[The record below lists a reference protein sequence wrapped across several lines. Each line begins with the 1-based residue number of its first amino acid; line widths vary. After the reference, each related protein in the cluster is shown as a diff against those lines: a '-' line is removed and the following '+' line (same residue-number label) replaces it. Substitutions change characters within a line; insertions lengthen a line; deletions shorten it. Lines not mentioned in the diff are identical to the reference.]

1 MALSLGRFK
10 FVDIVCR
17 FFLNSFSVSFDL
29 FILPFLETP
38 CLMPFKQRQ
47 DPIQLSVYGL
57 ETGCADGNKILL
69 IRDLTSQLLNGNV
82 FNTLSITKHASMYPL
97 ESCMIH
103 FIHKM
108 YI

>member
-10 FVDIVCR
+10 FMDIFCR
-17 FFLNSFSVSFDL
+17 FFLNSFSVCFDL

-38 CLMPFKQRQ
+38 CLIPFKKRQ
-47 DPIQLSVYGL
+47 DPIQLSVYGS

-69 IRDLTSQLLNGNV
+69 IRNLTSQLLNGNV

-97 ESCMIH
+97 ENVYDLLRS
-103 FIHKM
+103 
-108 YI
+108 